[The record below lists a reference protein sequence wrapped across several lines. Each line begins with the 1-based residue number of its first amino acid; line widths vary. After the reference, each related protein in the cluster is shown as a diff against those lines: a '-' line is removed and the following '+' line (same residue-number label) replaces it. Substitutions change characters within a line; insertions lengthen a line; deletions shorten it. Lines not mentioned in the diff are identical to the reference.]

1 MSWGLLSRGRATNLL
16 LALASVAFSLAC
28 AEVFLRTFN
37 PIGQRLMGD
46 QIVLPRNTTVSF
58 TNEAKRQGRRHDR
71 VPPQCARLPGPDP
84 PRDFDRWLTVVAVGG
99 STTECLYLSEGRSWP
114 EAFAAELE
122 ASLDALWV
130 NNAGLDGHSTYGHSM
145 LMEQMLDDLR
155 PKVILFL
162 IGINDV
168 GRAARKGSEHAQQQP
183 FQVRLARHSAL
194 AATVVNLFRYAE
206 AKRAA
211 LTHGQVSLRHMPTVE
226 PDAEQKAVLEAM
238 HRETYLAGYRER
250 VRALIRSSRAGGA
263 MPVLMTQAALYG
275 PGSDPKTGVDLARV
289 LVQDDSRMGGRN
301 VDGGLA
307 WRILELYNDVVRDE
321 ARALDV
327 PLVDVARTLP
337 KDGRYFYD
345 FLHLTN
351 AGAAAVGRIAADALC
366 PVIAHRFPEHRRG
379 ACPTPA
385 AFGEEEQRADDDS

>member
-1 MSWGLLSRGRATNLL
+1 MIRFLSKGRATNLL

-28 AEVFLRTFN
+28 AEVFLRAFN

-46 QIVLPRNTTVSF
+46 QIVLPHNTTVSF
-58 TNEAKRQGRRHDR
+58 TNEANAKVDATIEFRRNALGFR
-71 VPPQCARLPGPDP
+71 GPDP
-84 PRDFDRWLTVVAVGG
+84 PRAFDRWLTVVAVGG
-99 STTECLYLSEGRSWP
+99 STTECLYLSEGHSWP
-114 EAFAAELE
+114 EAFAGELG
-122 ASLDALWV
+122 ASLDGLWV
-130 NNAGLDGHSTYGHSM
+130 NNAGLDGHSSYGHSM

-162 IGINDV
+162 VGINDV
-168 GRAARKGSEHAQQQP
+168 GRAARKGSEHAQEQP
-183 FQVRLARHSAL
+183 FHVRLARHSAL
-194 AATVVNLFRYAE
+194 AATAVNLFRYAE

-226 PDAEQKAVLEAM
+226 PDAEREAALEAM

-250 VRALIRSSRAGGA
+250 VRGLVESSRAGGA
-263 MPVLMTQAALYG
+263 MPVLMTQPALYG
-275 PGSDPKTGVDLARV
+275 PGRDPKTGVDLARV
-289 LVQDDSRMGGRN
+289 LVQDDRRMGGRN
-301 VDGGLA
+301 VGGGLA
-307 WRILELYNDVVRDE
+307 WRILELYNDVVREE

-351 AGAAAVGRIAADALC
+351 AGAAAVGRITAGILC
-366 PVIAHRFPEHRRG
+366 PVIVDRFPHHRRG

-385 AFGEEEQRADDDS
+385 VFGEDAPG